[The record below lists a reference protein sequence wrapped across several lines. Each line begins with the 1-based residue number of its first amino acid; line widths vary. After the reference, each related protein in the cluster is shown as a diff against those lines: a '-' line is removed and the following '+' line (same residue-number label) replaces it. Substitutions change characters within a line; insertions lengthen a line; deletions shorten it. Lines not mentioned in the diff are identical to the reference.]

1 MILILY
7 LCRPK
12 LKISKRNH
20 TIGANNRYICIREK
34 VKTNAMTTHHN
45 TTYITP
51 EIEILS
57 TRVEEGFAASFGV
70 EIEDVEGSKEEEDW

>member
-1 MILILY
+1 
-7 LCRPK
+7 
-12 LKISKRNH
+12 
-20 TIGANNRYICIREK
+20 
-34 VKTNAMTTHHN
+34 MTTHHN